1 MHFKWGLYIPSK
13 FTFTKCVS
21 NTVFDEAILLFSMNI
36 QPTKAV
42 LSISSISS
50 TLNWTKVKCE
60 NRNKFKFALVKLFLK
75 C

>member
-21 NTVFDEAILLFSMNI
+21 NTVFDEAILLFSMNM

-42 LSISSISS
+42 LRI
-50 TLNWTKVKCE
+50 
-60 NRNKFKFALVKLFLK
+60 RNGQFFFIKHFKLDQG
-75 C
+75 